1 MQKKGKRNMKNR
13 LITLITLLFIGFAPA
28 KDNIQLFDK
37 IVMVVNGYPVLQ
49 SELELAMQW
58 FGTTDKKQAAQKL
71 IDQILVAQT
80 AEKYGIRVSPDEINQ
95 AILRMAKANGINS
108 IEEFK
113 KKLESQNIS
122 FSEFKDL
129 VKRELLVQRY
139 IQIYIRRSMF
149 GGIKEGKEEKLR
161 KIRIIF
167 LSSQKPDFKEK
178 YNLIKEK
185 LTPENF
191 AEMAK
196 KYSDDPLT
204 AEKGGLLGEVKK
216 GDLVSSLDERI
227 WQHKVGDIFEVPD
240 KKGIYFV
247 YIEKEENKMVQQP
260 PKGEEIQKQLKKE
273 FEIQLKKL
281 RQQASIEYLDK
292 SLQ

>member
-1 MQKKGKRNMKNR
+1 MKNR
-13 LITLITLLFIGFAPA
+13 LIVLFVFLFIGFAAA
-28 KDNIQLFDK
+28 KDNIQLFDR
-37 IVMVVNGYPVLQ
+37 IVMVINGYPVLQ

-71 IDQILVAQT
+71 IDQILVAQA
-80 AEKYGIRVSPDEINQ
+80 AEKYGIQVSPEEINQ
-95 AILRMAKANGINS
+95 AILRMAKANGIDS

-122 FSEFKDL
+122 FSEFKDII
-129 VKRELLVQRY
+129 KRELLVQRY
-139 IQIYIRRSMF
+139 IQIYLRRSMF

-178 YNLIKEK
+178 YNLLKEK

-292 SLQ
+292 SLKPEKK

>member
-1 MQKKGKRNMKNR
+1 MKNR

>member
-1 MQKKGKRNMKNR
+1 MKNR
-13 LITLITLLFIGFAPA
+13 LITLLVLLFIGLAPA
-28 KDNIQLFDK
+28 KDNIQLFDR

-71 IDQILVAQT
+71 IDQILVAQA
-80 AEKYGIRVSPDEINQ
+80 AEKYGVRVSSDEINQ

-139 IQIYIRRSMF
+139 IQIYLRRSMF

>member
-1 MQKKGKRNMKNR
+1 MKNR
-13 LITLITLLFIGFAPA
+13 LIILLVLLFIGLAPA
-28 KDNIQLFDK
+28 KDNIQLFDR

-71 IDQILVAQT
+71 IDQILVAQA
-80 AEKYGIRVSPDEINQ
+80 AEKYGVRVSSDEINQ

-139 IQIYIRRSMF
+139 IQIYLRRSMF

>member
-1 MQKKGKRNMKNR
+1 MKNR
-13 LITLITLLFIGFAPA
+13 LITLLVLLFIGIASA
-28 KDNIQLFDK
+28 KDNIQLFDR

>member
-1 MQKKGKRNMKNR
+1 MKNR
-13 LITLITLLFIGFAPA
+13 LIILLVLLFIGLAPA
-28 KDNIQLFDK
+28 KDNIQLFDR

-71 IDQILVAQT
+71 IDQILVAQA
-80 AEKYGIRVSPDEINQ
+80 AEKYGVRVSPDEINQ

-139 IQIYIRRSMF
+139 IQIYLRRSMF

-167 LSSQKPDFKEK
+167 LSSKKPNFKEK

-281 RQQASIEYLDK
+281 RQHASIEYLDK

>member
-1 MQKKGKRNMKNR
+1 MKNR
-13 LITLITLLFIGFAPA
+13 LIILFTLLFIGFAAA
-28 KDNIQLFDK
+28 KDNIKLFDR
-37 IVMVVNGYPVLQ
+37 IVMVINGYPVLQ

-58 FGTTDKKQAAQKL
+58 FGVTDKKQAAQKL
-71 IDQILVAQT
+71 IDQILVAQA
-80 AEKYGIRVSPDEINQ
+80 AEKYGIQVSPEEINQ
-95 AILRMAKANGINS
+95 AILRMAKVNGIDS
-108 IEEFK
+108 VEEFK

-139 IQIYIRRSMF
+139 IQIYLRRSMF

-167 LSSQKPDFKEK
+167 LSSQKSDFKEK
-178 YNLIKEK
+178 YNLLKEK

-247 YIEKEENKMVQQP
+247 YIEKEENKMVQEP

-292 SLQ
+292 SLKPEKK

>member
-1 MQKKGKRNMKNR
+1 MKNR
-13 LITLITLLFIGFAPA
+13 LIILFTLLFIGFAAA
-28 KDNIQLFDK
+28 KDNIQLFDR
-37 IVMVVNGYPVLQ
+37 IVMVINGYPVLQ

-58 FGTTDKKQAAQKL
+58 FGVTDKKEAAQKL
-71 IDQILVAQT
+71 IDQILVAQA
-80 AEKYGIRVSPDEINQ
+80 AEKYGIQVSPEEINQ
-95 AILRMAKANGINS
+95 AILRMAKANGIDS
-108 IEEFK
+108 VEEFK

-122 FSEFKDL
+122 FSEFKDII
-129 VKRELLVQRY
+129 KRELLVQRY
-139 IQIYIRRSMF
+139 IQIYLRRSMF

-167 LSSQKPDFKEK
+167 LSSKKPDFKEK
-178 YNLIKEK
+178 YNLLKEK

-227 WQHKVGDIFEVPD
+227 WQHKVGDIFELPD

-292 SLQ
+292 SLKPEKK

>member
-1 MQKKGKRNMKNR
+1 MKNR
-13 LITLITLLFIGFAPA
+13 LITLLVLLFIGLAPA
-28 KDNIQLFDK
+28 KDNIQLFDR

-71 IDQILVAQT
+71 IDQILVAQA
-80 AEKYGIRVSPDEINQ
+80 AEKYGVRVSPEEINQ

-139 IQIYIRRSMF
+139 IQIYLRRSMF